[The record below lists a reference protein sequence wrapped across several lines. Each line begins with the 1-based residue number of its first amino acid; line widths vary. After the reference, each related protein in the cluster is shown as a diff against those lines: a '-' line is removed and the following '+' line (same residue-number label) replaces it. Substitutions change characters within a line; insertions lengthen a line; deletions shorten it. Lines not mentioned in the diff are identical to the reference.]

1 MRTVIAYPAAMLAVF
16 VLIGCASLGGGA
28 TPLVLE
34 QQETIARQEV
44 VLSRLNA
51 NNEEV
56 MDLVAWLMSDF
67 ADIRDWQARFEPFTR
82 RMWEI
87 IEENQAW
94 LEEFAD

>member
-1 MRTVIAYPAAMLAVF
+1 MRMLVLSLCTMVF
-16 VLIGCASLGGGA
+16 LGCASTGGA
-28 TPLVLE
+28 SALALE

-44 VLSRLNA
+44 VLFQLNA

-56 MDLVAWLMSDF
+56 MDLVTWLMSDF

-87 IEENQAW
+87 IGENQAW